1 MNKELVILADDHPV
15 FRDGMCSLVR
25 KLMPDASVEAVDSF
39 TGALELARRS
49 PLPPSMFILDLFFG
63 AANIAPS
70 LRTLREEFRLASI
83 VVVTM
88 ATGKSSIEAV
98 MASGANGFINK
109 AASPGEMIVALQAI
123 RDGDI
128 VVQLPSSND
137 LHIESSQTL
146 SQRQAEVLTLIARGR
161 SNKEIA
167 IALGISPFT
176 VRVHV
181 SALFRALDVTTR
193 AEAVSKGMAAGLLSD
208 F

>member
-1 MNKELVILADDHPV
+1 MEKELVILADDHPL
-15 FRDGMCSLVR
+15 FRDGMSSLVR
-25 KLMPDASVEAVDSF
+25 KLMPGARIEAVDSF
-39 TGALELARRS
+39 TAALDVARKD
-49 PLPPSMFILDLFFG
+49 LVPPNMFILDLFFG
-63 AANIAPS
+63 AANIASS
-70 LRTLREEFRLASI
+70 LRSLREEFRLASI

-88 ATGKSSIEAV
+88 ATSKSVIEGV
-98 MASGANGFINK
+98 MAAGANGFINK
-109 AASPGEMIVALQAI
+109 ATSPGEMVAALQAI

-128 VVQLPSSND
+128 VVKLPYSDD
-137 LHIESSQTL
+137 LHIESSPAL
-146 SQRQAEVLTLIARGR
+146 SQRQAEVLALIAQGQ

-193 AEAVSKGMAAGLLSD
+193 AEAVSKGMAAGLLAD

>member
-1 MNKELVILADDHPV
+1 MKKELVILADDHPV

-25 KLMPDASVEAVDSF
+25 KLIPDASIEAADSF

-49 PLPPSMFILDLFFG
+49 PVPPSMFILDLFFG
-63 AANIAPS
+63 SANIAPS

-88 ATGKSSIEAV
+88 ATGKSSIDAV

-109 AASPGEMIVALQAI
+109 AASPGEMIAALQAI
-123 RDGDI
+123 RNGDL
-128 VVQLPSSND
+128 VVKLPSSND
-137 LHIESSQTL
+137 LHIESSQAL